1 MPSIIALVR
10 LCVYACAY
18 VFIFIYAYITL
29 FFLCLPSPL
38 IILTLLYTEKR
49 DHEEHEMKKF
59 AHYSQLGRYFAPAL
73 ARNTAGTDCQRP
85 TLK

>member
-1 MPSIIALVR
+1 MPSMIALVR
-10 LCVYACAY
+10 FMFSCMCICVYIHICVY
-18 VFIFIYAYITL
+18 DSL
-29 FFLCLPSPL
+29 LPPPI